1 MMFRNTP
8 FAAPRAWTRI
18 AAGALLLAACGAS
31 QAMEPFTAQYRANFM
46 GMQANG
52 TMKLEPAGKDR
63 WNYSLEV
70 AGMGARMAQKT
81 TFERHGE
88 RWRPL
93 SSTDSQAGESG
104 LAAMLV
110 KRKTVEANYD
120 WNRNQARWTGD
131 VDADEAGPVALRPGD
146 VDGLLL
152 NLVLVQ
158 DVQAGRPLTYR
169 LVDEG
174 RAREHTYE
182 VQGKETV
189 TIGGQSREATK
200 VVRDDGRRQITAW
213 IVDGMPVPA
222 RILQRRNGRDHIDLQ
237 LQALN

>member
-1 MMFRNTP
+1 MMTRTTP
-8 FAAPRAWTRI
+8 IAAPRAWKRL
-18 AAGALLLAACGAS
+18 AAGALLLAACGAAS
-31 QAMEPFTAQYRANFM
+31 AMEPFTARYNAKFM
-46 GMQANG
+46 GMEATG
-52 TMKLEPAGKDR
+52 TMKLEAAGNNR
-63 WNYSLEV
+63 FNYSLDV
-70 AGMGARMAQKT
+70 AGMGARLAQKT
-81 TFERHGE
+81 TFERHGDG
-88 RWRPL
+88 WRPL
-93 SSTDSQAGESG
+93 SSSDFQGGESG

-110 KRKTVEANYD
+110 KRKTIEATYD

-131 VDADEAGPVALRPGD
+131 VDADQAGPVTLRQGD

-174 RAREHTYE
+174 RAREHTYK

-189 TIGGQSREATK
+189 TVGGQSREATK
-200 VVRDDGRRQITAW
+200 VVRDDGRRRITAW

-237 LQALN
+237 LQSLD